1 MNIKSIMVPATI
13 NASPE
18 SNFKQLL
25 NQMLS
30 DNHSCGLIGY
40 DNKLHGLVTAK
51 DIMLMCQKVFE
62 RGNNM
67 LDEELTAGEVMHTQP
82 FCLHENTP
90 VYEALVTAKLN
101 QLKNLPVI
109 DDNQDLVGIVSQT
122 ELLNTYIN
130 LMDLEQD
137 LIKTNKKLESLALED
152 ALMKIGSRHAMDID
166 LKYKEAEAK
175 RNNTFYSIALIDVDY
190 FKKYNDYYGHQLGD
204 KALQSIAKIIKK
216 VKRKNDRVYRY
227 GGEELLVIMNDTE
240 LKGAQL
246 SAENIRSAVESA
258 NIEHLGSDLGRL
270 TVSIGLC
277 SQQAGSRKAMIKLAD
292 VKLYQAKGG
301 GRNCVCP

>member
-40 DNKLHGLVTAK
+40 GNKLHGMVTAK
-51 DIMLMCQKVFE
+51 DIMLMCQQIFE
-62 RGNNM
+62 KGNNM

-240 LKGAQL
+240 LKGAKL
-246 SAENIRSAVESA
+246 SAERIRSAVESA

-277 SQQAGSRKAMIKLAD
+277 SQQAGSRKEMIKLAD
-292 VKLYQAKGG
+292 VELYQAKGA
-301 GRNCVCP
+301 GRNCVSP

>member
-40 DNKLHGLVTAK
+40 DNKLHGMVTAK
-51 DIMLMCQKVFE
+51 DIMLMCQKVFDK
-62 RGNNM
+62 GNNM
-67 LDEELTAGEVMHTQP
+67 LGEGLTAGEVMHSQP
-82 FCLHENTP
+82 FCLHQSTP
-90 VYEALVTAKLN
+90 VYEALVTAKVN

-109 DDNQDLVGIVSQT
+109 DDNGDLVGIVSQT

-130 LMDLEQD
+130 LMDSEQA
-137 LIKTNKKLESLALED
+137 LIKTNKKLASLALED
-152 ALMKIGSRHAMDID
+152 ALMKIGSRHAMEID

-175 RNNTFYSIALIDVDY
+175 RSDSFYSIALIDVDY
-190 FKKYNDYYGHQLGD
+190 FKNYNDHYGHQLGD

-216 VKRKNDRVYRY
+216 VKRKSDRLYRY

-240 LKGAQL
+240 FNEARL
-246 SAENIRSAVESA
+246 SAERIRDAIQNT
-258 NIEHLGSDLGRL
+258 NIEHAGSRFGVL
-270 TVSIGLC
+270 TVSVGLC
-277 SQQAGSRKAMIKLAD
+277 SQQAGDRNEMIKLAD
-292 VKLYQAKGG
+292 EALYKAKHD
-301 GRNCVCP
+301 GRNRVC

>member
-1 MNIKSIMVPATI
+1 MVPAKI

-40 DNKLHGLVTAK
+40 DNKLHGMVTAK
-51 DIMLMCQKVFE
+51 DIMLMCQQIFE
-62 RGNNM
+62 KGNNM
-67 LDEELTAGEVMHTQP
+67 LDDGLTAGEVMHTQP

-90 VYEALVTAKLN
+90 VYEALVTAKVN

-109 DDNQDLVGIVSQT
+109 DDNGDLVGIVSQT

-130 LMDLEQD
+130 LMDSEKA
-137 LIKTNKKLESLALED
+137 LIKTNKELESLALED

-175 RNNTFYSIALIDVDY
+175 RNNSFYSIALIDVDY
-190 FKKYNDYYGHQLGD
+190 FKNYNDHYGHQFGD

-216 VKRKNDRVYRY
+216 VKRKHDRVYRY

-240 LKGAQL
+240 LKGAKS
-246 SAENIRSAVESA
+246 SAERIRDAVENA
-258 NIEHLGSDLGRL
+258 NIEHLGSDLGIL
-270 TVSIGLC
+270 TVSVGLC
-277 SQQAGSRKAMIKLAD
+277 SQQAGARNEMIKLAD
-292 VKLYQAKGG
+292 VALYQAKKS
-301 GRNCVCP
+301 GRNQVCP